1 MIIPVLFLFFLS
13 PTQSANFTHFE
24 SENPLLSPK
33 EPRVSKIVNYAD
45 GTVVLR
51 TFRRNDTATK
61 LSKEKYPFLVSA
73 GYEFVCS
80 DPLLSLRIIYPNG
93 SLSEVDVDIGS
104 IELNYCAFKFKE
116 LGTYQFP
123 IQFFAITDGY
133 LLVTYTNATD
143 ETMQETYE
151 EWAMVLD
158 LTGKDYSKL
167 YLASAFFHPI
177 TGVWRPNYA
186 WFIVNINPSKGFLR
200 FGPQSLSTNLTWQQ
214 YHVNGSGIL
223 KKLSEDFTPIKFFTA
238 QVAALSTTDEGYAII
253 YANTSSDAS
262 VTMED
267 TTNDPFKPYGEIYA
281 VFLSYEQKE
290 TPHPV
295 VLYQTQRRFIQF
307 TSLSCNIAC
316 VGVGHVCL
324 LTVNITDLDERFYV
338 QINFLSRGTVTGFN
352 TINSIT
358 SQNVT
363 IPEFNIRSLPYG
375 GYFMSGFAKQGDDV
389 LLYGYLYDEHGKVYF
404 GDLPKSFPTNLFG
417 STTILKNNTLVIA
430 QKESIGVWS
439 LNLVDIIKFESDRD
453 HGYENFKIDSTIP
466 QISETIKSTQDHV
479 RINFFESITL
489 SSGYVTIYK
498 LEESDKKL
506 RQRTEGLNNDF
517 VSLDN
522 AQSVKIKIIAPTFN
536 RPGNYTV
543 EVDNNFIKSKAFN
556 EPLNGV
562 RQGLWYFQTEPMK
575 EKKSKSVEGRVR
587 LNPEG
592 SGHFEKLDEDGKAKF
607 IRKLQEELADAILI
621 SRDRVGSNEHSQI
634 DVSAPEQIIL
644 SIDIKTT
651 DDNNERT
658 VPLAVEDLNTLIVN
672 KFITS
677 LAEGENSK
685 YLDENY
691 GYKPFPNY
699 WEEIRLSLIGMLF
712 VFTAF
717 VILFLTAQ
725 RRAQNSKRRA
735 YNLAILQLGLII
747 SDFLLDILFLSKS
760 ARDVEWLYIPSLII
774 LIIPTT
780 LNIILAFYIITEENL
795 KNLKFKNWSH
805 QNMKVV
811 SAFTLLAGADIE
823 ALNILQSNIADL
835 DMFKAKFS
843 ENAVTMIFWAAC
855 LDIVVEDIPQVTF
868 QILYYQNVVYYNI
881 IPLLTLISS
890 CITLTINIIGRSY
903 QAIQRIRDEDNFYN
917 PHNTDDD
924 DFGVTDV
931 SKNANLQFK
940 PEHHH
945 DRGGNSLNPEK
956 IKSGKVEPEPVIDP
970 QQVNSNDEGMLKQTT
985 SKSNFQEMIQ

>member
-13 PTQSANFTHFE
+13 PTQSAIYNFTHFE

-33 EPRVSKIVNYAD
+33 EPRVSQIVNYAD

-51 TFRRNDTATK
+51 TFRRNNTATE
-61 LSKEKYPFLVSA
+61 LSKEKYPFLVST

-116 LGTYQFP
+116 LGTNLFP

-167 YLASAFFHPI
+167 YLASAYFHPI

-200 FGPQSLSTNLTWQQ
+200 YGPQSLSTNLTWQQ

-223 KKLSEDFTPIKFFTA
+223 KKLSEDFIPITNNFSTA
-238 QVAALSTTDEGYAII
+238 QISALSTNDEGYAII

-267 TTNDPFKPYGEIYA
+267 TTNDPFKPYGEIFA

-295 VLYQTQRRFIQF
+295 VLYQTQIRYIRF
-307 TSLSCNIAC
+307 TSLSCDIAC

-324 LTVNITDLDERFYV
+324 LTVNITDLGERFYV
-338 QINFLSRGTVTGFN
+338 KISFLSTGTVTGFD

-358 SQNVT
+358 TQNVT
-363 IPEFNIRSLPYG
+363 IPELNIRPLPYG
-375 GYFMSGFAKQGDDV
+375 GYFMSGFAKQDGAV
-389 LLYGYLYDEHGKVYF
+389 LLYGYLYDVHGKVYF
-404 GDLPKSFPTNLFG
+404 GNLPESFPTNLFG

-439 LNLVDIIKFESDRD
+439 LILVDIIRFESDRD

-479 RINFFESITL
+479 RINFFDSITL

-517 VSLDN
+517 VSLVN
-522 AQSVKIKIIAPTFN
+522 AQSVKINIITSTFN

-562 RQGLWYFQTEPMK
+562 RQ
-575 EKKSKSVEGRVR
+575 
-587 LNPEG
+587 
-592 SGHFEKLDEDGKAKF
+592 
-607 IRKLQEELADAILI
+607 
-621 SRDRVGSNEHSQI
+621 
-634 DVSAPEQIIL
+634 
-644 SIDIKTT
+644 
-651 DDNNERT
+651 
-658 VPLAVEDLNTLIVN
+658 
-672 KFITS
+672 
-677 LAEGENSK
+677 
-685 YLDENY
+685 
-691 GYKPFPNY
+691 
-699 WEEIRLSLIGMLF
+699 
-712 VFTAF
+712 
-717 VILFLTAQ
+717 
-725 RRAQNSKRRA
+725 
-735 YNLAILQLGLII
+735 
-747 SDFLLDILFLSKS
+747 
-760 ARDVEWLYIPSLII
+760 
-774 LIIPTT
+774 
-780 LNIILAFYIITEENL
+780 
-795 KNLKFKNWSH
+795 
-805 QNMKVV
+805 
-811 SAFTLLAGADIE
+811 
-823 ALNILQSNIADL
+823 
-835 DMFKAKFS
+835 
-843 ENAVTMIFWAAC
+843 
-855 LDIVVEDIPQVTF
+855 
-868 QILYYQNVVYYNI
+868 
-881 IPLLTLISS
+881 
-890 CITLTINIIGRSY
+890 
-903 QAIQRIRDEDNFYN
+903 AIQRIRDEDNFYN
-917 PHNTDDD
+917 SHNTDDD
-924 DFGVTDV
+924 DLGVTDV

-945 DRGGNSLNPEK
+945 DRGGKSLNLEK
-956 IKSGKVEPEPVIDP
+956 TKSGKVEPEPVIDS
-970 QQVNSNDEGMLKQTT
+970 QQVNSNDEGLLKQTT